1 MESTN
6 VQQQYH
12 EIEYTETHPELKQTE
27 NIDESQDPQT
37 TERNMGLMT
46 ASDGTPVPAQFKG
59 GLKSAAIDKNYEGI
73 A

>member
-6 VQQQYH
+6 VQQQYQ

-46 ASDGTPVPAQFKG
+46 ASDGTAVPVHVKG
-59 GLKSAAIDKNYEGI
+59 GMKSAGMDKNYEGI